1 MLRITATEFKK
12 NLGKYLS
19 MVSLQDIVITKNNVP
34 VAQLTMPKAESL
46 TSQLVGLIPEDGMTL
61 KQIREERLSKYEDID

>member
-1 MLRITATEFKK
+1 MLQITATEFKK

-34 VAQLTMPKAESL
+34 VAQLTMPREASL
-46 TSQLVGLIPEDGMTL
+46 TSQLVGLIPDDGMTL

>member
-1 MLRITATEFKK
+1 MLQITATEFKK

-19 MVSLQDIVITKNNVP
+19 MVSLHDIVITKNNVP
-34 VAQLTMPKAESL
+34 VAQLTMPEEKSL